1 MKKEDMKDL
10 AELKVLF
17 VGTDKKQVLAQA
29 LLDKA
34 IFMEDTLQKLQKE
47 VNEKGVVTSMCQGKY
62 DIDRTNPSLQAY
74 NNLIKNYTSV
84 IKQLNDMLPTK
95 TQTTG
100 FDDFGGDMQ

>member
-1 MKKEDMKDL
+1 MKKSDMKDL

-17 VGTDKKQVLAQA
+17 VGTDTKTVLAQA

-34 IFMEDTLQKLQKE
+34 IFMEETLQKLQKE
-47 VNEKGVVTSMCQGKY
+47 VNEKGVTTTMCQGKY

-84 IKQLNDMLPTK
+84 IKQLNEMLPSK
-95 TQTTG
+95 QQATG
-100 FDDFGGDMQ
+100 FDDFGGDM

>member
-1 MKKEDMKDL
+1 MKKENMKDL

-84 IKQLNDMLPTK
+84 IKQLNEMLPTK
-95 TQTTG
+95 TQATS
-100 FDDFGGDMQ
+100 FDDFGGDV